1 VGEGDSAADLARW
14 YDLDLRDDPGDL
26 DVYRALAART
36 GGPILELAV
45 GSGRIAVP
53 LAAAGLEV
61 VGIDQDQAMLARA
74 DRRWKDAQRATE
86 GGRSAPDRG
95 SPAGDRGSLEL
106 IEADLLEADLGAR
119 FGLVILALN
128 SLLLLAEAERQA
140 RALKA
145 MARHLRRDGLAV
157 VDVWLPPAD
166 DLAAYDGRLLV
177 EWTRNDEETGE
188 RVSKSS
194 SATFDAATAAVE
206 LLTFFD
212 AWPAG
217 GGALRRVERLDR
229 LRLVGAEE
237 LLRMASDAGLAP
249 ETLAGDHE
257 MSSFGPG
264 AERALLV
271 AGLV

>member
-1 VGEGDSAADLARW
+1 MGEADSAADLARW

-26 DVYRALAART
+26 DLYRALVART

-53 LAAAGLEV
+53 LAAAGHEV
-61 VGIDQDQAMLARA
+61 VGVDDDPAMLARA
-74 DRRWKDAQRATE
+74 GRRWKDAERATGE
-86 GGRSAPDRG
+86 ARPAPDRG
-95 SPAGDRGSLEL
+95 SQALDGGSLEL
-106 IEADLLEADLGAR
+106 IEGDLLEVDLGAR

-177 EWTRNDEETGE
+177 EWTRNDGETGE

-194 SATFDAATAAVE
+194 SATFDTATAAVE

-217 GGALRRVERLDR
+217 GGGLRRVERLDR

-237 LLRMASDAGLAP
+237 LLRMASDAGLAS
-249 ETLAGDHE
+249 ETFAGDYQ

-264 AERALLV
+264 AERALLI